1 MSSYKGADQIA
12 DSQDRSSQCGDTV
25 HAPERPFRRIALWV
39 EYQGTQYHGFQLQLN
54 QPTIQGALE
63 EALARFTGE
72 QIRVRGASR
81 TDSGAH
87 AQGQVVDFLTG
98 SGRPTGRFPLALNY
112 FLPEDIRV
120 LSVLE
125 VAREFHSRRWA
136 TSRVYR
142 YRLLLQSEPTAL
154 LRHTHLWVREQLDA
168 KRMAAAAAALV
179 GTHDF
184 RAITAG
190 HPKDRSAV
198 RTVKRWEVF
207 QEGNA
212 LVLECEANGFLKQQI
227 RKANAILVEIGK
239 GKQPI
244 ELMEQTILG
253 VPGLPE
259 IPLLPARGLILIE
272 VKYPEGA
279 LDSPPSETGSTYEKN
294 QHLFPKTR

>member
-1 MSSYKGADQIA
+1 MPNPPDHP
-12 DSQDRSSQCGDTV
+12 V
-25 HAPERPFRRIALWV
+25 RRIALWV
-39 EYQGTQYHGFQLQLN
+39 EYQGTNYNGFQLQLN

-72 QIRVRGASR
+72 RIRIRGASR

-98 SGRPTGRFPLALNY
+98 SGRPTERFLPALNY

-120 LSVLE
+120 LRAKE
-125 VAREFHSRRWA
+125 VARQFHSRRWA
-136 TSRVYR
+136 TGRVYR
-142 YRLLLQSEPTAL
+142 YRALAQPEPTAL
-154 LRHTHLWVREQLDA
+154 LRHTHLWIREPLDA
-168 KRMAAAAAALV
+168 QRINEAAGALV

-184 RAITAG
+184 RAIAAG
-190 HPKDRSAV
+190 HPADRSAV
-198 RTVKRWEVF
+198 RTVKRWEAHW
-207 QEGNA
+207 QGNT
-212 LVLECEANGFLKQQI
+212 LVIECEANGFLKQQI

-253 VPGLPE
+253 VPGIPE

-279 LDSPPSETGSTYEKN
+279 FDSPPAETGGTHEEN
-294 QHLFPKTR
+294 QHIFPQTR